1 MSAYVTEIRSILK
14 KAASEI
20 DSTPCKSAIISICGN
35 PYFAELGK
43 TKFIANIRNKYYYI
57 VDEASE
63 AISTA
68 FNKYVKRLDD
78 LIREAKENGGVDYSD
93 LAILSSELIS
103 LSESEFLKIAQK
115 HKDNYSMHEAI
126 SNYARLH
133 KINVPISFTSRNEKI
148 QLAEEIRD
156 KAIRKLDDIFNMPL
170 FITIDENAEKIL
182 TE

>member
-35 PYFAELGK
+35 PYFTELGK

-57 VDEASE
+57 VDETSE

>member
-35 PYFAELGK
+35 PYFTEMGK

-68 FNKYVKRLDD
+68 FNKYLKRIFEF
-78 LIREAKENGGVDYSD
+78 IREAKENGGVDYSD